1 LSQRRPAPQ
10 LVDSLPDQRIDAL
23 PGATRQEAYWKIEA
37 LCELRRRSVYPER
50 EIAQRAGFGSTE
62 AMYHQLKIWGL
73 TGLLPPE
80 KQEETRKPKV
90 EKPDRKVHISGD
102 FKPGSPFRFKALQ
115 MVEGPI
121 QPSFVVERHANG
133 SMPKDGAASYVSL

>member
-1 LSQRRPAPQ
+1 
-10 LVDSLPDQRIDAL
+10 VDSLPDQRIDAL

-90 EKPDRKVHISGD
+90 EKPDRKVHISGE
-102 FKPGSPFRFKALQ
+102 P
-115 MVEGPI
+115 E
-121 QPSFVVERHANG
+121 E
-133 SMPKDGAASYVSL
+133 MPDASAATELFDEVLDELKGM